1 MHASYNNLDE
11 TYFVLQIK
19 FIERNINSLFFSPEY
34 KLIIGLPILN
44 L

>member
-19 FIERNINSLFFSPEY
+19 FIERKINRFFFHQ
-34 KLIIGLPILN
+34 N
-44 L
+44 TN